1 MKILKIILGIY
12 LAICSIIS
20 LLKFIIELNSIKVEI
35 PETIAGLF
43 APIIIG
49 SLSYLCFKSAFKN
62 KLTKSTSIS
71 TIDDTNSIKNVD

>member
-20 LLKFIIELNSIKVEI
+20 LLKFITELNSIKVEI

-49 SLSYLCFKSAFKN
+49 LLSYLCFKSAFKN
-62 KLTKSTSIS
+62 KLIKSTSI
-71 TIDDTNSIKNVD
+71 TIIDESDSIKSID